1 VKPKDRP
8 SEAEAAA
15 LASGAG
21 IIPISREIPA
31 DLLTPVAAFLA
42 AASRERNSFLLESVE
57 GGEALGRYSFLGW
70 RPRFTI
76 RARGRE
82 IVESGPGSKRKLQG
96 NVFEILRRR
105 LVEARPA
112 QVPGLPRLTSGAV
125 GFIGYDAV
133 RLLESIPDGRH
144 DELGMDDVVFGFY
157 DRLAAFDH
165 VRRRLLL
172 TTLLRAEG
180 PKEARRKY
188 RGAVRDLDEMEAA
201 LARPVPRRPARS
213 PRSASGFRVVSGASR
228 EEFEKNVRAA
238 KSLIRSGD
246 IFQVVLSQRFETDL
260 PGTPFDVYRA
270 LRRINPSPY
279 MYCLIDGDD
288 AIVGASPEMLV
299 RVEGDRV
306 ETRPIA
312 GTRGRGATEEEDR
325 ALEASL
331 LADAKER
338 AEHLMLVDLSRND
351 LGRVAT
357 PGSIE
362 VKDLMSVE
370 RYSHVMHMVTRVRG
384 RLRPGLD
391 AVDALT
397 ACFPAGTVSGA
408 PKVRAMEIIEELE
421 ESRRGPYGGAI
432 AYADGSGNLDSCI
445 TIRTMV
451 SRGRRAFVQA
461 GAGIVAD
468 SDPAAEYDETR
479 RKAAALLAAIGDGE
493 GR

>member
-1 VKPKDRP
+1 VKSHDHP

-15 LASGAG
+15 LASDAG
-21 IIPISREIPA
+21 IIPISREVPA
-31 DLLTPVAAFLA
+31 DLLTPVSAFLA
-42 AASRERNSFLLESVE
+42 AASRERNAFLLESVE
-57 GGEALGRYSFLGW
+57 GGESLARYSFLGW
-70 RPRFTI
+70 NPRLVV
-76 RARGRE
+76 RARGHAITE
-82 IVESGPGSKRKLQG
+82 TEGGIKRKLEG
-96 NVFEILRRR
+96 NVFEVLRRR
-105 LVEARPA
+105 LGEARPA
-112 QVPGLPRLTSGAV
+112 KIQGLPRLASGAV

-133 RLLESIPDGRH
+133 RLLESIPDGG
-144 DELGMDDVVFGFY
+144 DDDLGLDDVVFGFY

-165 VRRRLLL
+165 VRQRLLL

-180 PKEARRKY
+180 PGEARRNH
-188 RGAVRDLDEMEAA
+188 RRAIRDLDEMEAA
-201 LARPVPRRPARS
+201 LTRPARRRPAGVTRRRPARS
-213 PRSASGFRVVSGASR
+213 FASSVTRAA
-228 EEFEKNVRAA
+228 FERKVRAA
-238 KSLIRSGD
+238 KSLIRDGE
-246 IFQVVLSQRFETDL
+246 IFQVVLSRRFETTL
-260 PGTPFDVYRA
+260 PGTPFDVYRS

-279 MYCLIDGDD
+279 MYCLVDGSD

-299 RVEGDRV
+299 RVEGDRL

-351 LGRVAT
+351 LGRVARA
-357 PGSIE
+357 GSVE
-362 VKDLMSVE
+362 VRDLMSVE
-370 RYSHVMHMVTRVRG
+370 RYSHVMHMVTKVRG

-391 AVDALT
+391 AFDALA

-421 ESRRGPYGGAI
+421 GARRGPYGGAI
-432 AYADGSGNLDSCI
+432 AYADASGNLDSCI

-451 SRGRRAFVQA
+451 CRGRRAFIQA

-468 SDPAAEYDETR
+468 SDPAAEFEETR
-479 RKAAALLAAIGDGE
+479 RKAEALLAAVRDGE